1 MTNFSNQK
9 NGIAMGSTVSG
20 TLAEIYLQHIELY
33 IKHWMS
39 TEITYS
45 KRYVDD
51 IIFNK
56 NK

>member
-1 MTNFSNQK
+1 
-9 NGIAMGSTVSG
+9 MGSTVSG